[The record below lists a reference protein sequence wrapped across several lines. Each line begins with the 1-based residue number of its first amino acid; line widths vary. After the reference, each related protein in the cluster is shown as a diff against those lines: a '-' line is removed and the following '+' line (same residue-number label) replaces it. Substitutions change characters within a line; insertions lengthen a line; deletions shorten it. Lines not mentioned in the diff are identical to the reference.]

1 MDGDDEE
8 ISSNLKGSLMCQST
22 GRDSLSGIARVH
34 PFKVKWMIP
43 LELPAIKIFAK
54 RFMAPAT
61 ENFYGEAGVLLA
73 TDYGGRK
80 ISHELANFMAE

>member
-1 MDGDDEE
+1 VEFGLFFCH
-8 ISSNLKGSLMCQST
+8 S
-22 GRDSLSGIARVH
+22 
-34 PFKVKWMIP
+34 

-61 ENFYGEAGVLLA
+61 EKFYGEAGVLLA
-73 TDYGGRK
+73 SDYGGRK

>member
-1 MDGDDEE
+1 M
-8 ISSNLKGSLMCQST
+8 ST
-22 GRDSLSGIARVH
+22 DIAS
-34 PFKVKWMIP
+34 
-43 LELPAIKIFAK
+43 LELPAIKNFAK

-61 ENFYGEAGVLLA
+61 EKFYGEAGVLLA